1 MTDRIEEIRERLE
14 AATPIDNP
22 SMKRL
27 VDQNTAMRKLAME
40 DIPWLLDENER
51 QRVTISR
58 LTEALE
64 VVAPVA
70 RWWLDEYGFGMDYN
84 SAVELHNH
92 ILTAEAFVATP
103 APKEATS

>member
-64 VVAPVA
+64 VVA
-70 RWWLDEYGFGMDYN
+70 RRWLDEYGFGMNYN

-92 ILTAEAFVATP
+92 ILTAASLLSEEEA
-103 APKEATS
+103 